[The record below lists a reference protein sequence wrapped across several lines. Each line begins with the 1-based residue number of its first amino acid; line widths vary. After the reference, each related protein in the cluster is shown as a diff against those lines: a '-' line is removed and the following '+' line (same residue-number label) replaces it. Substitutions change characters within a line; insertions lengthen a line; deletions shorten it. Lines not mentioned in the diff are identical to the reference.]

1 MTRSEG
7 ETRLDYSHE
16 EGVYRV
22 VFREDHFIFQLAILG
37 VLVGLLGK
45 HLEVCLKVLT
55 DLILGEVELDTPDIH
70 IVLEEFNADLLFEFG
85 GG

>member
-1 MTRSEG
+1 VARSEG
-7 ETRLDYSHE
+7 ETRLDYTHE

-22 VFREDHFIFQLAILG
+22 VFREDHFIFQPAILG

-70 IVLEEFNADLLFEFG
+70 IVLEELNRNLFFKFT
-85 GG
+85 